1 MRKILLFLTLLVGVV
16 LGSDTLMA
24 VSLSDFRIGQS
35 GEPAKAVEESVR
47 KPIEVFFAK
56 LKQKDV
62 NGAYDQLA
70 KGTFI
75 AERAEELN
83 QLKEKTRQ
91 AIELFGEMQGFEI
104 VQVKAVGEHL
114 VGVNCVSLG
123 KKFPLR
129 WRFYFYK
136 SEDNWRLIDIR
147 VDDRLALMFGE
158 GAEKASGQD

>member
-1 MRKILLFLTLLVGVV
+1 M
-16 LGSDTLMA
+16 SDYQPST
-24 VSLSDFRIGQS
+24 G
-35 GEPAKAVEESVR
+35 GEAKKGNLEEPVR
-47 KPIEVFFAK
+47 KAIETFFDR

-75 AERAEELN
+75 AERGEELK

-91 AIELFGEMQGFEI
+91 AVELFGEVQGFEL
-104 VQVKAVGEHL
+104 VQVKKVGEHL
-114 VGVNCVSLG
+114 VGANCLSLG

-129 WRFYFYK
+129 WRFYFYRAESDWK
-136 SEDNWRLIDIR
+136 LIDIR

-158 GAEKASGQD
+158 GVEKTSGQD